1 MSSFTVVCFW
11 APLSVTEVARRWFTL
26 PGSLFFIVLAA
37 ALIVASIAFWRSIWS
52 TQSDVRLLQLAV
64 AMTVLAFVGFGGT
77 IWPYVIPYSIS
88 IIAGAG
94 DPASIK
100 FALVGII
107 VVLPIVLMYQLFAYR
122 VFGGKVADVRVSYE
136 SPTLSGPGIHSRPTH
151 EREPRLHLS

>member
-64 AMTVLAFVGFGGT
+64 AMTVFGTCRIWRNYLVLREAALLFEGFGL
-77 IWPYVIPYSIS
+77 SQ
-88 IIAGAG
+88 A
-94 DPASIK
+94 
-100 FALVGII
+100 F
-107 VVLPIVLMYQLFAYR
+107 LPF
-122 VFGGKVADVRVSYE
+122 FE
-136 SPTLSGPGIHSRPTH
+136 SPNRFGFRRKDLMKGMCCNLGGVDW
-151 EREPRLHLS
+151 